1 MFPLLNALIAAQ
13 EELVGM
19 DMDAEEREKAGRRVK
34 KLQEQYKKELTA
46 FNLNSSRRG
55 LPHAPQS
62 LLEVGILGLKA
73 LDRLNDNIENI
84 FQSMRAVHSPTICG
98 RYGGYMAHG

>member
-1 MFPLLNALIAAQ
+1 MFPLLNTLIAAQ

-19 DMDAEEREKAGRRVK
+19 DVDAEEREKAGRRVN

-55 LPHAPQS
+55 LPHAPRS

-73 LDRLNDNIENI
+73 LDRLNGNIENI
-84 FQSMRAVHSPTICG
+84 LHSMRAVHSPTVCG
-98 RYGGYMAHG
+98 RYGGYVAHG